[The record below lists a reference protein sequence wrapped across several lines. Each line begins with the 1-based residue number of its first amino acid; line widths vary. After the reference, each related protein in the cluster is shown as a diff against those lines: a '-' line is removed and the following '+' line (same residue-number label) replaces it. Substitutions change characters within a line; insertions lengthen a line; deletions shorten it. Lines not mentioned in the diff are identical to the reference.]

1 MCIYNGNLIRPATVA
16 AGFAASF
23 LVTAAICELSS
34 YYVIN
39 PWWYIAAA
47 VPHSLLGGNCV
58 FSVAALCFI
67 SDITD
72 TKSRPY
78 R

>member
-1 MCIYNGNLIRPATVA
+1 MHNGNLIWCPTVA
-16 AGFAASF
+16 AGFALSF
-23 LVTAAICELSS
+23 LVTAAICEFSS